1 MTYYDAAKKVLEQS
15 DVPMKVD
22 EIWEKACELGYDKE
36 IKETGKKKNSDYQM
50 SKTPTYSLSSSIY
63 TDIKYNPDTTI
74 FVKVGKGKFFLKD
87 KINNSNQNLI
97 NEINNLSEEE
107 DVEEVTENTITN
119 RKILEEDLH
128 IPLTKYLYSMKIY
141 SKTINANA
149 TDVNLKGKMKWGT
162 PDIVAVTFKDYINK
176 SVLELFNHIN
186 LPTTELYA
194 YELKLKLTL
203 GSLTEYY
210 FQALSNSGWANE
222 SWLVAM
228 EIDENNYDELMEEIK
243 RLNQSFGVGVIKL
256 DYNNPEDS
264 EILFSAKKRNYLDID
279 TMHKLCYNRQFQ
291 DFINDV
297 NEILEAKDKSKNH
310 IISSLINSGRFNNS
324 N

>member
-15 DVPMKVD
+15 DNPMSLN
-22 EIWEKACELGYDKE
+22 EIWKKACELGYDKNIE
-36 IKETGKKKNSDYQM
+36 ETHKQNNPDFKM
-50 SKTPTYSLSSSIY
+50 SKTPRYSLSSVIY
-63 TDIKYNPDTTI
+63 TDIKYSPDTTI
-74 FVKVGKGKFFLKD
+74 FVKYGKGKFFLKS

-97 NEINNLSEEE
+97 DESEEE
-107 DVEEVTENTITN
+107 DTDNIT
-119 RKILEEDLH
+119 KIQEEDLH

-149 TDVNLKGKMKWGT
+149 TNVNLKGKMKWGT

-186 LPTTELYA
+186 LPTTEIYA

-203 GSLTEYY
+203 GSLTENY

-228 EIDENNYDELMEEIK
+228 EIDEDNYDELMEEIK

-256 DYNNPEDS
+256 NCDSPEDS

-279 TMHKLCYNRQFQ
+279 TMDKLCNNTQFQ
-291 DFINDV
+291 NFINDV

-310 IISSLINSGRFNNS
+310 IISSFMKSGRFNNPD
-324 N
+324 

>member
-15 DVPMKVD
+15 DVPMRLN
-22 EIWEKACELGYDKE
+22 EIWEKSCELGYDKQIE
-36 IKETGKKKNSDYQM
+36 ETGKKKNSDYQM

-107 DVEEVTENTITN
+107 DVEEVTKNTITN

-149 TDVNLKGKMKWGT
+149 TDINLKGKMKWGT

-186 LPTTELYA
+186 LPTTEIYA

-222 SWLVAM
+222 AWLVAM

-243 RLNQSFGVGVIKL
+243 RLNQSFGVGIIKL
-256 DYNNPEDS
+256 NYYNPEDS
-264 EILFSAKKRNYLDID
+264 EILFSAKKRNNLDID

-310 IISSLINSGRFNNS
+310 IISSLINSKRFNNP

>member
-1 MTYYDAAKKVLEQS
+1 
-15 DVPMKVD
+15 
-22 EIWEKACELGYDKE
+22 
-36 IKETGKKKNSDYQM
+36 M
-50 SKTPTYSLSSSIY
+50 SKTPISSLGAKIY

-74 FVKVGKGKFFLKD
+74 FVKVGRGQFFLKS
-87 KINNSNQNLI
+87 KINNSNESLI

-107 DVEEVTENTITN
+107 DTEEIIENTTAN
-119 RKILEEDLH
+119 KKILEEDLH

-149 TDVNLKGKMKWGT
+149 TNINLKGKMKWGT

-186 LPTTELYA
+186 LPTTEIYA

-222 SWLVAM
+222 AWLVAM
-228 EIDENNYDELMEEIK
+228 EIDENDIDLMEEIK
-243 RLNQSFGVGVIKL
+243 RLNQSFGVGIIKL
-256 DYNNPEDS
+256 NYDNPEDS
-264 EILFSAKKRNYLDID
+264 DILFSAKKRNYLDID
-279 TMHKLCYNRQFQ
+279 TMHKLCYNKEFQ

-310 IISSLINSGRFNNS
+310 IISSLINSGRFNNP

>member
-15 DVPMKVD
+15 DVPMRLN
-22 EIWEKACELGYDKE
+22 EIWEKSCELGYDKQIE
-36 IKETGKKKNSDYQM
+36 ETGKKKNSDFQM
-50 SKTPTYSLSSSIY
+50 SKTPITSLASSIY

-74 FVKVGKGKFFLKD
+74 FVKVGRGEFFLKS
-87 KINNSNQNLI
+87 KINSSNQNLI
-97 NEINNLSEEE
+97 NNTNEE
-107 DVEEVTENTITN
+107 DTDDIIVNN
-119 RKILEEDLH
+119 SANKKILEEDLH

-162 PDIVAVTFKDYINK
+162 PDIIAVTFKDYINK
-176 SVLELFNHIN
+176 SVLKLFNYIN
-186 LPTTELYA
+186 LPTTEIYA

-203 GSLTEYY
+203 GNLTEYY

-222 SWLVAM
+222 AWLVAM
-228 EIDENNYDELMEEIK
+228 EINENDIDLMEEIK
-243 RLNQSFGVGVIKL
+243 RLNQSFGVGIIRL

-264 EILFSAKKRNYLDID
+264 EILFSAKKRNDLDID
-279 TMHKLCYNRQFQ
+279 TMHKLCNNRQFQ
-291 DFINDV
+291 DFIDDV

-310 IISSLINSGRFNNS
+310 IISSLINSKRFNNP

>member
-15 DVPMKVD
+15 NIPMKLN
-22 EIWEKACELGYDKE
+22 EIWEKACELGYDKQIE
-36 IKETGKKKNSDYQM
+36 ETGKKKNSDFQM
-50 SKTPTYSLSSSIY
+50 SKTPITSLASTIY
-63 TDIKYNPDTTI
+63 VDIKYNSNSTI
-74 FVKVGKGKFFLKD
+74 FIKTGKGQFFLKS
-87 KINNSNQNLI
+87 KINSSNQNLI
-97 NEINNLSEEE
+97 NNNTNEE
-107 DVEEVTENTITN
+107 DTDDIIVNNSTN
-119 RKILEEDLH
+119 QKILEEDLH

-176 SVLELFNHIN
+176 SVLALFNHIN

-203 GSLTEYY
+203 GNLTEYY

-222 SWLVAM
+222 AWLVAM
-228 EIDENNYDELMEEIK
+228 EIDENDIDLMEEIK
-243 RLNQSFGVGVIKL
+243 RLNQAFGVGIIRL

-264 EILFSAKKRNYLDID
+264 EILFSAKKRNDLDID
-279 TMHKLCYNRQFQ
+279 TMDKLCNNRQFQ

-297 NEILEAKDKSKNH
+297 NEILDAKDKSKDH
-310 IISSLINSGRFNNS
+310 IISSLMNSGRFNNP

>member
-15 DVPMKVD
+15 DVPMRLN
-22 EIWEKACELGYDKE
+22 EIWEKSCELGYDKQIE
-36 IKETGKKKNSDYQM
+36 ETGKKKNSDFQM
-50 SKTPTYSLSSSIY
+50 SKTPITSLASSIY

-74 FVKVGKGKFFLKD
+74 FVKVGRGEFFLKS
-87 KINNSNQNLI
+87 KINSSNQNLI
-97 NEINNLSEEE
+97 NNTNEE
-107 DVEEVTENTITN
+107 DTDDIIVNN
-119 RKILEEDLH
+119 SANKKILEEDLH

-162 PDIVAVTFKDYINK
+162 PDIIAVTFKDYINK
-176 SVLELFNHIN
+176 SVLKLFNYIN

-203 GSLTEYY
+203 GNLTEYY

-222 SWLVAM
+222 AWLVAM
-228 EIDENNYDELMEEIK
+228 EINENDIDLMEEIK
-243 RLNQSFGVGVIKL
+243 RLNQSFGVGIIRL

-264 EILFSAKKRNYLDID
+264 EILFSAKKRNDLDID
-279 TMHKLCYNRQFQ
+279 TMHKLCNNRQFQ

-310 IISSLINSGRFNNS
+310 IISSLINSKRFNNP

>member
-22 EIWEKACELGYDKE
+22 EIWEKACELGYDK
-36 IKETGKKKNSDYQM
+36 IIAETLNGKM
-50 SKTPTYSLSSSIY
+50 SKTPIASLGSVIY
-63 TDIKYNPDTTI
+63 VDIKYNPDTTI
-74 FVKVGKGKFFLKD
+74 FVKVGRGQFFLKD

-97 NEINNLSEEE
+97 NEINNLSEE
-107 DVEEVTENTITN
+107 DAEEIIENTTAN
-119 RKILEEDLH
+119 KKILEEDLH

-149 TDVNLKGKMKWGT
+149 TDINLKGKMKWGT

-222 SWLVAM
+222 AWLVAM

-256 DYNNPEDS
+256 DYDNPEDS

-279 TMHKLCYNRQFQ
+279 TMHKLCYNRHFQ

-310 IISSLINSGRFNNS
+310 IISSLINSGRFNNPH
-324 N
+324 

>member
-15 DVPMKVD
+15 DVPMRLN
-22 EIWEKACELGYDKE
+22 EIWEKSCELGYDKQIE
-36 IKETGKKKNSDYQM
+36 ETGKKKNSDFQM
-50 SKTPTYSLSSSIY
+50 SKTPITSLASSIY
-63 TDIKYNPDTTI
+63 KDIKYNPDTTI
-74 FVKVGKGKFFLKD
+74 FVKVGRGEFFLKS
-87 KINNSNQNLI
+87 KINSSNQNLI
-97 NEINNLSEEE
+97 NNTNEE
-107 DVEEVTENTITN
+107 DTDDIIVNN
-119 RKILEEDLH
+119 SANKKILEEDLH

-162 PDIVAVTFKDYINK
+162 PDIIAVTFKDYINK
-176 SVLELFNHIN
+176 SVLKLFNYIN

-203 GSLTEYY
+203 GNLTEYY

-222 SWLVAM
+222 AWLVAM
-228 EIDENNYDELMEEIK
+228 EINENDIDLMEEIK
-243 RLNQSFGVGVIKL
+243 RLNQSFGVGIIRL

-264 EILFSAKKRNYLDID
+264 EILFSAKKRNDLDID
-279 TMHKLCYNRQFQ
+279 TMHKLCNNRQFQ
-291 DFINDV
+291 DFIDDV
-297 NEILEAKDKSKNH
+297 NKLLKHDNDDRGVFMNG
-310 IISSLINSGRFNNS
+310 LINDGRFNNP

>member
-22 EIWEKACELGYDKE
+22 EIWEKAIELGYDK
-36 IKETGKKKNSDYQM
+36 IIAETLNGKM
-50 SKTPTYSLSSSIY
+50 SKTPIASLGAKIY
-63 TDIKYNPDTTI
+63 TDIKFNPDTTI
-74 FVKVGKGKFFLKD
+74 FVKVGKGKFLLKS

-107 DVEEVTENTITN
+107 DTEDIIENTITN
-119 RKILEEDLH
+119 KKILEEDLH
-128 IPLTKYLYSMKIY
+128 TPLTKYLYSRKIY

-162 PDIVAVTFKDYINK
+162 PDIVGVTFKDYINK

-186 LPTTELYA
+186 LPTTEIYA
-194 YELKLKLTL
+194 YELKLKITL

-222 SWLVAM
+222 AWLAAM
-228 EIDENNYDELMEEIK
+228 EIDENNYDELMEEMK
-243 RLNQSFGVGVIKL
+243 RLNQSFGVGIMKL
-256 DYNNPEDS
+256 NYYNPEDS
-264 EILFSAKKRNYLDID
+264 EILFSAQKRNYLDID

-297 NEILEAKDKSKNH
+297 NEILDAKDKSKSH
-310 IISSLINSGRFNNS
+310 IISSLINSGRFNNP

>member
-15 DVPMKVD
+15 DVPMRLN
-22 EIWEKACELGYDKE
+22 EIWEKSCELGYDKQIE
-36 IKETGKKKNSDYQM
+36 ETGKKKNSDFQM
-50 SKTPTYSLSSSIY
+50 SKTPITSLASSIY

-74 FVKVGKGKFFLKD
+74 FVKVGRGEFFLKS
-87 KINNSNQNLI
+87 KINSSNQNLI
-97 NEINNLSEEE
+97 NNTNEE
-107 DVEEVTENTITN
+107 DTDDIIVNN
-119 RKILEEDLH
+119 SANKKILEEDLH

-162 PDIVAVTFKDYINK
+162 PDIIAVTFKDYINK
-176 SVLELFNHIN
+176 SVLKLFNYIN

-203 GSLTEYY
+203 GNLTEYY

-222 SWLVAM
+222 AWLVAM
-228 EIDENNYDELMEEIK
+228 EINENDIDLMEEIK
-243 RLNQSFGVGVIKL
+243 RLNQSFGVGIIKL
-256 DYNNPEDS
+256 NYYNPEDS
-264 EILFSAKKRNYLDID
+264 EILFSAKKRNDLDID
-279 TMHKLCYNRQFQ
+279 TMHKLCNNRQFQ
-291 DFINDV
+291 DFIDDV

-310 IISSLINSGRFNNS
+310 IISSLINSKRFNNP

>member
-22 EIWEKACELGYDKE
+22 EIWEKACELGYDK
-36 IKETGKKKNSDYQM
+36 IIAETLNGKM
-50 SKTPTYSLSSSIY
+50 SKTPITSLASSIY

-74 FVKVGKGKFFLKD
+74 FVKVGRGEFFLKS
-87 KINNSNQNLI
+87 KINSSNQNLI
-97 NEINNLSEEE
+97 NNTNEE
-107 DVEEVTENTITN
+107 DTDDIIVNN
-119 RKILEEDLH
+119 SANKKILEEDLH

-162 PDIVAVTFKDYINK
+162 PDIIAVTFKDYINK
-176 SVLELFNHIN
+176 SVLKLFNYIN

-203 GSLTEYY
+203 GNLTEYY

-222 SWLVAM
+222 AWLVAM

-243 RLNQSFGVGVIKL
+243 RLNQSFGVGIIKL
-256 DYNNPEDS
+256 NYYNPEDS
-264 EILFSAKKRNYLDID
+264 EILFSAKKRNNLDID

-310 IISSLINSGRFNNS
+310 IISSLINSKIFNNPK
-324 N
+324 

>member
-22 EIWEKACELGYDKE
+22 EIWEKACELGYDK
-36 IKETGKKKNSDYQM
+36 IIAETLNGKM
-50 SKTPTYSLSSSIY
+50 SKTPIASLGAKIY
-63 TDIKYNPDTTI
+63 TDIKFNPDTTI
-74 FVKVGKGKFFLKD
+74 FTKVGKGKFLLKS
-87 KINNSNQNLI
+87 KINSSNQNLI
-97 NEINNLSEEE
+97 NEINDLSEEE
-107 DVEEVTENTITN
+107 DTEESSENTITN
-119 RKILEEDLH
+119 KKILEEDLH

-149 TDVNLKGKMKWGT
+149 TDINLKGKMKWGT

-186 LPTTELYA
+186 LPTTEIYA

-203 GSLTEYY
+203 GTLTEYY

-222 SWLVAM
+222 AWLVAM
-228 EIDENNYDELMEEIK
+228 EINENDIDLMEEIK
-243 RLNQSFGVGVIKL
+243 RLNQSFGVGIIRL

-264 EILFSAKKRNYLDID
+264 EILFSAKKRNDLDID
-279 TMHKLCYNRQFQ
+279 TMHKLCNNRQFQ
-291 DFINDV
+291 DFIDDV
-297 NEILEAKDKSKNH
+297 NKLLKHDNDDRGVFMNG
-310 IISSLINSGRFNNS
+310 LINDGRFNNP

>member
-15 DVPMKVD
+15 DVPMKAD
-22 EIWEKACELGYDKE
+22 EIWQKAIELGYDK
-36 IKETGKKKNSDYQM
+36 IIAETLNGKI
-50 SKTPTYSLSSSIY
+50 SKTPIASLGAVIY
-63 TDIKYNPDTTI
+63 TNIKYNPDTTI
-74 FVKVGKGKFFLKD
+74 FIKVGRGKFFLKS
-87 KINNSNQNLI
+87 KINSSNQNLI
-97 NEINNLSEEE
+97 NENAANDDTE
-107 DVEEVTENTITN
+107 DIIESTN
-119 RKILEEDLH
+119 KKILEEDLH
-128 IPLTKYLYSMKIY
+128 TPLTKYLYSMKIY

-162 PDIVAVTFKDYINK
+162 PDIVGVTFKDYINK

-186 LPTTELYA
+186 LPTTEIYA

-222 SWLVAM
+222 AWLAAM
-228 EIDENNYDELMEEIK
+228 EIDENDIDLMEEMK
-243 RLNQSFGVGVIKL
+243 RLNQSFGVGIIKL
-256 DYNNPEDS
+256 NYDNPEDS
-264 EILFSAKKRNYLDID
+264 EILFSAQKRNYLDID

-291 DFINDV
+291 DFINDI
-297 NEILEAKDKSKNH
+297 NEIFNNMGAKNH
-310 IISSLINSGRFNNS
+310 IISSFINNGRFNNP

>member
-15 DVPMKVD
+15 DVPMHYK
-22 EIWEKACELGYDKE
+22 EIWDKVIEFGYDKE
-36 IKETGKKKNSDYQM
+36 IEQLSNFNRLTPWSSLA
-50 SKTPTYSLSSSIY
+50 SKIYS
-63 TDIKYNPDTTI
+63 DIKFNPDTTI
-74 FVKVGKGKFFLKD
+74 FVKVGKGKFFLKS

-107 DVEEVTENTITN
+107 DTEDIIENTITN
-119 RKILEEDLH
+119 KKILEEDLH
-128 IPLTKYLYSMKIY
+128 TPLTKYLYSRKIY

-162 PDIVAVTFKDYINK
+162 PDIVGVTFKDYINK

-186 LPTTELYA
+186 LPTTEIYA
-194 YELKLKLTL
+194 YELKLKITL

-222 SWLVAM
+222 AWLAAM
-228 EIDENNYDELMEEIK
+228 QIDENNYDELMEEMK
-243 RLNQSFGVGVIKL
+243 RLNQSFGVGIMKL
-256 DYNNPEDS
+256 NYDNPEDS
-264 EILFSAKKRNYLDID
+264 EILFSAQKRNYLDID

-297 NEILEAKDKSKNH
+297 NEILDAKDKSKSH
-310 IISSLINSGRFNNS
+310 IISSLINSRRFNSPN
-324 N
+324 

>member
-22 EIWEKACELGYDKE
+22 EIWEKACELGYDK
-36 IKETGKKKNSDYQM
+36 IIAETLNGKM
-50 SKTPTYSLSSSIY
+50 SKTPIASLGAKIY
-63 TDIKYNPDTTI
+63 TDIKFNPDTTI
-74 FVKVGKGKFFLKD
+74 FTKVGKGKFLLKS
-87 KINNSNQNLI
+87 KINSSNQNLI
-97 NEINNLSEEE
+97 NEINDLSEEE
-107 DVEEVTENTITN
+107 DTEESSENTITN
-119 RKILEEDLH
+119 KKILEEDLH

-149 TDVNLKGKMKWGT
+149 TDINLKGKMKWGT

-186 LPTTELYA
+186 LPTTEIYA

-222 SWLVAM
+222 AWLVAM

-243 RLNQSFGVGVIKL
+243 RLNQSFGVGIIKL
-256 DYNNPEDS
+256 NYYNPEDS
-264 EILFSAKKRNYLDID
+264 EILFSAKKRNNLDID

-310 IISSLINSGRFNNS
+310 IISSLINSKRFNNPK
-324 N
+324 

>member
-15 DVPMKVD
+15 DVPMRLN
-22 EIWEKACELGYDKE
+22 EIWEKSCELGYDKQIE
-36 IKETGKKKNSDYQM
+36 ETGKKKNSDFQM
-50 SKTPTYSLSSSIY
+50 SKTPITSLASSIY

-74 FVKVGKGKFFLKD
+74 FVKVGRGEFFLKS
-87 KINNSNQNLI
+87 KINSSNQNLI
-97 NEINNLSEEE
+97 NNTNEE
-107 DVEEVTENTITN
+107 DTDDIIVNN
-119 RKILEEDLH
+119 SANKKILEEDLH

-162 PDIVAVTFKDYINK
+162 PDIIAVTFKDYINK
-176 SVLELFNHIN
+176 SVLKLFNYIN

-203 GSLTEYY
+203 GNLTEYY

-222 SWLVAM
+222 AWLVAM
-228 EIDENNYDELMEEIK
+228 EINENDIDLMEEIK
-243 RLNQSFGVGVIKL
+243 RLNQSFGVGIIRL

-264 EILFSAKKRNYLDID
+264 EILFSAKKRNDLDID
-279 TMHKLCYNRQFQ
+279 TMHKLCNNRQFQ
-291 DFINDV
+291 DFIDDV

-310 IISSLINSGRFNNS
+310 IISSLINSKRFNNPK
-324 N
+324 

>member
-22 EIWEKACELGYDKE
+22 EIWEKACELGYDK
-36 IKETGKKKNSDYQM
+36 IIAETLNGKM
-50 SKTPTYSLSSSIY
+50 SKTPIASLGAKIY
-63 TDIKYNPDTTI
+63 TDIKFNPDTTI
-74 FVKVGKGKFFLKD
+74 FTKVGKGKFLLKS
-87 KINNSNQNLI
+87 KINSSNQNLI
-97 NEINNLSEEE
+97 NEINDLSEEE
-107 DVEEVTENTITN
+107 DTEESSENTITN
-119 RKILEEDLH
+119 KKILEEDLH

-149 TDVNLKGKMKWGT
+149 TDINLKGKMKWGT

-186 LPTTELYA
+186 LPTTEIYA

-222 SWLVAM
+222 AWLVAM

-256 DYNNPEDS
+256 NYYNPEDS
-264 EILFSAKKRNYLDID
+264 EILFSAQKRNNLDID
-279 TMHKLCYNRQFQ
+279 TMHKLCYNIQFQ

-310 IISSLINSGRFNNS
+310 IISSLMNSGRFNNP

>member
-15 DVPMKVD
+15 DVPMKAN
-22 EIWEKACELGYDKE
+22 EIWEKACELGYDK
-36 IKETGKKKNSDYQM
+36 IIAETLNGKM
-50 SKTPTYSLSSSIY
+50 SKTPIASLGAKIY
-63 TDIKYNPDTTI
+63 TDIKFNPDDTI
-74 FVKVGKGKFFLKD
+74 FVKVGKGKFFLKS

-107 DVEEVTENTITN
+107 DSEDIIENN
-119 RKILEEDLH
+119 KQNKKILEEDLH
-128 IPLTKYLYSMKIY
+128 APLTKYLYSMKIY
-141 SKTINANA
+141 SKTINANS

-162 PDIVAVTFKDYINK
+162 PDIVGVTFKDYINK

-186 LPTTELYA
+186 LPTTEIYA

-222 SWLVAM
+222 AWLAAM
-228 EIDENNYDELMEEIK
+228 EIDENDIDLMEEIK
-243 RLNQSFGVGVIKL
+243 RLNQSFGVGIIKL
-256 DYNNPEDS
+256 DYDNPEDS
-264 EILFSAKKRNYLDID
+264 QILFSAKKRNYLDID

-310 IISSLINSGRFNNS
+310 IISSLINSNRFNKP
-324 N
+324 

>member
-15 DVPMKVD
+15 DVPMHYK
-22 EIWEKACELGYDKE
+22 EIWDKVIEFGYDKE
-36 IKETGKKKNSDYQM
+36 IEQLNNFNRLTPWSSLA
-50 SKTPTYSLSSSIY
+50 SKIYS
-63 TDIKYNPDTTI
+63 DIKYNPDTTI
-74 FVKVGKGKFFLKD
+74 FIKVGKGKFFLKS

-107 DVEEVTENTITN
+107 DSEDIIENN
-119 RKILEEDLH
+119 KQNKKILEEDLH
-128 IPLTKYLYSMKIY
+128 APLTKYLYSMKIY
-141 SKTINANA
+141 SKTINANS

-162 PDIVAVTFKDYINK
+162 PDIVGVTFKDYINK

-186 LPTTELYA
+186 LPTTEIYA

-222 SWLVAM
+222 AWLAAM
-228 EIDENNYDELMEEIK
+228 EIDENDIDLMEEIK
-243 RLNQSFGVGVIKL
+243 RLNQSFGVGIIKL
-256 DYNNPEDS
+256 DYDNPEDS
-264 EILFSAKKRNYLDID
+264 QILFSAKKRNYLDID

-310 IISSLINSGRFNNS
+310 IISSLINSNRFNKP
-324 N
+324 

>member
-22 EIWEKACELGYDKE
+22 EIWEKACELGYDK
-36 IKETGKKKNSDYQM
+36 IIAETLNDKM
-50 SKTPTYSLSSSIY
+50 SKTPIASLGAKIY
-63 TDIKYNPDTTI
+63 TDIKFNPDTTI
-74 FVKVGKGKFFLKD
+74 FVKVGKGKFLLKS
-87 KINNSNQNLI
+87 KINNSNESLI
-97 NEINNLSEEE
+97 NEINNLSEE
-107 DVEEVTENTITN
+107 DDAEEVTENTITN
-119 RKILEEDLH
+119 KKILEEDLH

-149 TDVNLKGKMKWGT
+149 ADVNLKGKMKWGT

-310 IISSLINSGRFNNS
+310 IISSLINSGRFNNPH
-324 N
+324 

>member
-22 EIWEKACELGYDKE
+22 EIWEKACELGYDK
-36 IKETGKKKNSDYQM
+36 IIAETLNGKI
-50 SKTPTYSLSSSIY
+50 SKTPIASLGAKIY
-63 TDIKYNPDTTI
+63 TDIKFNPDTTI
-74 FVKVGKGKFFLKD
+74 FTKVGKGKFLLKN
-87 KINNSNQNLI
+87 KINSSNQNLI
-97 NEINNLSEEE
+97 NEINDLSEEE
-107 DVEEVTENTITN
+107 DTEESSENTVTN
-119 RKILEEDLH
+119 KKILEEDLH

-149 TDVNLKGKMKWGT
+149 TDINLKGKMKWGT

-186 LPTTELYA
+186 LPTTEIYA

-222 SWLVAM
+222 AWLVAM

-243 RLNQSFGVGVIKL
+243 RLNQSFGVGIIKL
-256 DYNNPEDS
+256 NYYNPEDS
-264 EILFSAKKRNYLDID
+264 EILFSAKKRNNLDID

-310 IISSLINSGRFNNS
+310 IISSLINSKRFNNP

>member
-15 DVPMKVD
+15 DVPMKTD
-22 EIWEKACELGYDKE
+22 EIWQKAIELGYDK
-36 IKETGKKKNSDYQM
+36 IIAETLNGKM
-50 SKTPTYSLSSSIY
+50 SKTPIARLGAVIY
-63 TDIKYNPDTTI
+63 TNIKYNPDTTI
-74 FVKVGKGKFFLKD
+74 FIKVGRGKFFLKS
-87 KINNSNQNLI
+87 KINSSNQNLI
-97 NEINNLSEEE
+97 NENAANDDTE
-107 DVEEVTENTITN
+107 DIIESTN
-119 RKILEEDLH
+119 KKILEEDLH
-128 IPLTKYLYSMKIY
+128 TPLTKYLYSMKIY

-162 PDIVAVTFKDYINK
+162 PDIVGVTFKDYINK

-186 LPTTELYA
+186 LPTTEIYA

-222 SWLVAM
+222 AWLAAM
-228 EIDENNYDELMEEIK
+228 EIDENDIDLMEEMK
-243 RLNQSFGVGVIKL
+243 RLNQSFGVGIIKL
-256 DYNNPEDS
+256 NYDNPEDS
-264 EILFSAKKRNYLDID
+264 EILFSAQKRNYLDID

-297 NEILEAKDKSKNH
+297 NEILDAKDKSKSH
-310 IISSLINSGRFNNS
+310 IISSLINSGRFNNP

>member
-22 EIWEKACELGYDKE
+22 EIWEKACELGYDK
-36 IKETGKKKNSDYQM
+36 IISETLNGKM
-50 SKTPTYSLSSSIY
+50 SKTPIASLAAKIY

-74 FVKVGKGKFFLKD
+74 FVKVGKGQFFLKS
-87 KINNSNQNLI
+87 KVNSSNQSLI
-97 NEINNLSEEE
+97 NEINNINEEE
-107 DVEEVTENTITN
+107 DSEEITKNEITN
-119 RKILEEDLH
+119 KKILEEDLH

-149 TDVNLKGKMKWGT
+149 TDINLKGKMKWGT
-162 PDIVAVTFKDYINK
+162 PDIVGVTFKDYINK

-186 LPTTELYA
+186 LPTTEIYA

-203 GSLTEYY
+203 GNLTEYY

-222 SWLVAM
+222 AWLVAM
-228 EIDENNYDELMEEIK
+228 EIDENNYDELMEEMK

-256 DYNNPEDS
+256 NYYNPEDS
-264 EILFSAKKRNYLDID
+264 EILFSAKKRNNLDID

-297 NEILEAKDKSKNH
+297 NEILEAKDKSKTH
-310 IISSLINSGRFNNS
+310 IISSLINSKRFNNPK
-324 N
+324 

>member
-15 DVPMKVD
+15 DVPMRLN
-22 EIWEKACELGYDKE
+22 EIWEKSCELGYDKQIE
-36 IKETGKKKNSDYQM
+36 ETGKKKNSDFQM
-50 SKTPTYSLSSSIY
+50 SKTPITSLASSIY

-74 FVKVGKGKFFLKD
+74 FVKVGRGEFFLKS
-87 KINNSNQNLI
+87 KINSSNQNLI
-97 NEINNLSEEE
+97 NNTNEE
-107 DVEEVTENTITN
+107 DTDDIIVNN
-119 RKILEEDLH
+119 SANKKILEEDLH

-162 PDIVAVTFKDYINK
+162 PDIIAVTFKDYINK
-176 SVLELFNHIN
+176 SVLKLFNHIN
-186 LPTTELYA
+186 LPTTEIYA

-203 GSLTEYY
+203 GNLTEYY

-222 SWLVAM
+222 AWLVAM
-228 EIDENNYDELMEEIK
+228 EINENDIDLMEEIK
-243 RLNQSFGVGVIKL
+243 RLNQSFGVGIIRL

-264 EILFSAKKRNYLDID
+264 EILFSAKKRNDLDID
-279 TMHKLCYNRQFQ
+279 TMHKLCNNRQFQ
-291 DFINDV
+291 DFIDDV

-310 IISSLINSGRFNNS
+310 IISSLINSKRFNNP

>member
-15 DVPMKVD
+15 DVPMRLN
-22 EIWEKACELGYDKE
+22 EIWEKSCELGYDKQIE
-36 IKETGKKKNSDYQM
+36 ETGKKKNSDFQM
-50 SKTPTYSLSSSIY
+50 SKTPITSLASSIY

-74 FVKVGKGKFFLKD
+74 FVKVGRGEFFLKS
-87 KINNSNQNLI
+87 KINSSNQNLI
-97 NEINNLSEEE
+97 NNTNEE
-107 DVEEVTENTITN
+107 DTDDIIVNN
-119 RKILEEDLH
+119 SANKKILEEDLH

-162 PDIVAVTFKDYINK
+162 PDIIAVTFKDYINK
-176 SVLELFNHIN
+176 SVLKLFNYIN

-203 GSLTEYY
+203 GNLTEYY

-222 SWLVAM
+222 AWLVAM
-228 EIDENNYDELMEEIK
+228 EINENDIDLMEEIK
-243 RLNQSFGVGVIKL
+243 RLNQSFGVGIIRL

-264 EILFSAKKRNYLDID
+264 EILFSAKKRNNLDID

-310 IISSLINSGRFNNS
+310 IISSLINSKRFNNP

>member
-15 DVPMKVD
+15 DVPMHYK
-22 EIWEKACELGYDKE
+22 EIWNKAVELGYDKE
-36 IKETGKKKNSDYQM
+36 IEQLSNFNRLTPWTSLA
-50 SKTPTYSLSSSIY
+50 SKIY
-63 TDIKYNPDTTI
+63 YDIKYNPDTTI
-74 FVKVGKGKFFLKD
+74 FVKVGKGKFLLKS

-97 NEINNLSEEE
+97 DEINASIDEE
-107 DVEEVTENTITN
+107 DADDIVENNSTN
-119 RKILEEDLH
+119 KKILEEDLH
-128 IPLTKYLYSMKIY
+128 IPLTKYLHSMKIY

-203 GSLTEYY
+203 SNLTEYY

-222 SWLVAM
+222 AWLVAM

-243 RLNQSFGVGVIKL
+243 RLNQSFGVGIIKL
-256 DYNNPEDS
+256 NYYNPEDS
-264 EILFSAKKRNYLDID
+264 EILFSAKKRNNLDID

-310 IISSLINSGRFNNS
+310 IISSLINSKRFNNP

>member
-15 DVPMKVD
+15 DVPMRLN
-22 EIWEKACELGYDKE
+22 EIWEKSCELGYDKQIE
-36 IKETGKKKNSDYQM
+36 ETGKKKNSDFQM
-50 SKTPTYSLSSSIY
+50 SKTPITSLASSIY

-74 FVKVGKGKFFLKD
+74 FVKVGRGEFFLKS
-87 KINNSNQNLI
+87 KINSSNQNLI
-97 NEINNLSEEE
+97 NNTNEE
-107 DVEEVTENTITN
+107 DTDDIIVNN
-119 RKILEEDLH
+119 SANKKILEEDLH

-162 PDIVAVTFKDYINK
+162 PDIIAVTFKDYINK

-186 LPTTELYA
+186 LPTTEIYA

-222 SWLVAM
+222 AWLVAM
-228 EIDENNYDELMEEIK
+228 EINENDIDLMEEIK
-243 RLNQSFGVGVIKL
+243 RLNQSFGVGIIRL

-264 EILFSAKKRNYLDID
+264 EILFSAKKRNDLDID
-279 TMHKLCYNRQFQ
+279 TMHKLCNNRQFQ
-291 DFINDV
+291 DFIDDV
-297 NEILEAKDKSKNH
+297 NKLLKHDNDDRGVFMNG
-310 IISSLINSGRFNNS
+310 LINDGRFNNP

>member
-15 DVPMKVD
+15 DIPMKVD
-22 EIWEKACELGYDKE
+22 EIWEKACELGYDK
-36 IKETGKKKNSDYQM
+36 IIAETLNGKM
-50 SKTPTYSLSSSIY
+50 SKTPIASLGAKIY
-63 TDIKYNPDTTI
+63 TDIKFNPDTTI
-74 FVKVGKGKFFLKD
+74 FVKVGKGKFLLKS
-87 KINNSNQNLI
+87 KINNSNQNII
-97 NEINNLSEEE
+97 NEIDNSEEE
-107 DVEEVTENTITN
+107 TEDIIENTITN
-119 RKILEEDLH
+119 KKILEEDLH

-149 TDVNLKGKMKWGT
+149 TDINLKGKMKWGT

-203 GSLTEYY
+203 GTLTEYY

-222 SWLVAM
+222 AWLVAM

-256 DYNNPEDS
+256 DYDNPEDS

-310 IISSLINSGRFNNS
+310 IISSLINSGRFNKPN
-324 N
+324 

>member
-22 EIWEKACELGYDKE
+22 EIWEKACELGYDK
-36 IKETGKKKNSDYQM
+36 IIAETLNGKM
-50 SKTPTYSLSSSIY
+50 SKTPIASLGAKIY
-63 TDIKYNPDTTI
+63 TDIKFNPDTTI
-74 FVKVGKGKFFLKD
+74 FTKVGKGKFLLKS
-87 KINNSNQNLI
+87 KINSSNQNLI
-97 NEINNLSEEE
+97 NEINDLSEEE
-107 DVEEVTENTITN
+107 DTEESSENTITN
-119 RKILEEDLH
+119 KKILEEDLH

-162 PDIVAVTFKDYINK
+162 PDIIAVTFKDYINK
-176 SVLELFNHIN
+176 SVLKLFNYIN

-203 GSLTEYY
+203 GNLTEYY

-222 SWLVAM
+222 AWLVAM
-228 EIDENNYDELMEEIK
+228 EINENDIDLMEEIK
-243 RLNQSFGVGVIKL
+243 RLNQSFGVGIIRL

-264 EILFSAKKRNYLDID
+264 EILFSAKKRNDLDID
-279 TMHKLCYNRQFQ
+279 TMHKLCNNRQFQ
-291 DFINDV
+291 DFIDDV
-297 NEILEAKDKSKNH
+297 NKLLKHDNDDRGVFMNG
-310 IISSLINSGRFNNS
+310 LINDGRFNNP

>member
-22 EIWEKACELGYDKE
+22 EIWEKAIELGYDK
-36 IKETGKKKNSDYQM
+36 IIAETLNGKM
-50 SKTPTYSLSSSIY
+50 SKTPIASLGAKIY
-63 TDIKYNPDTTI
+63 TDIKFNPDTTI
-74 FVKVGKGKFFLKD
+74 FVKVGKGKFLLKS

-107 DVEEVTENTITN
+107 DTEDIIENTITN
-119 RKILEEDLH
+119 KKILEEDLH
-128 IPLTKYLYSMKIY
+128 TPLTKYLYSRKIY

-162 PDIVAVTFKDYINK
+162 PDIVGVTFKDYINK

-186 LPTTELYA
+186 LPTTEIYA
-194 YELKLKLTL
+194 YELKLKITL

-222 SWLVAM
+222 AWLAAM
-228 EIDENNYDELMEEIK
+228 EIDENNYDELMEEMK
-243 RLNQSFGVGVIKL
+243 RLNQSFGVGIMKL
-256 DYNNPEDS
+256 NYDNPEDS
-264 EILFSAKKRNYLDID
+264 EILFSAQKRNYLDID

-297 NEILEAKDKSKNH
+297 NEILDAKDKSKSH
-310 IISSLINSGRFNNS
+310 IISSLINSGRFNSPN
-324 N
+324 

>member
-22 EIWEKACELGYDKE
+22 EIWEKACELGYDK
-36 IKETGKKKNSDYQM
+36 IIAETLNGKM
-50 SKTPTYSLSSSIY
+50 SKTPIASLGAKIY
-63 TDIKYNPDTTI
+63 TDIKFNPDTTI
-74 FVKVGKGKFFLKD
+74 FTKVGKGKFLLKS
-87 KINNSNQNLI
+87 KINSSNQNLI
-97 NEINNLSEEE
+97 DEVNNINEEE
-107 DVEEVTENTITN
+107 DTEESSENTITN
-119 RKILEEDLH
+119 KKILEEDLH

-149 TDVNLKGKMKWGT
+149 TDINLKGKMKWGT

-203 GSLTEYY
+203 SNLTEYY

-222 SWLVAM
+222 AWLVAM

-243 RLNQSFGVGVIKL
+243 RLNQSFDVGVIKL
-256 DYNNPEDS
+256 NYYNPEDS
-264 EILFSAKKRNYLDID
+264 EILFSAKKRNNLDID

-310 IISSLINSGRFNNS
+310 IISSLINSKRFNNP